1 LSNALVHATKTTA
14 SLTSDVPCH
23 SVRAYFL
30 SGAAQFCI
38 FFPENAFLTVT
49 LSDLCCMW
57 FEELLCGWKTSPFDF
72 SSLVF
77 SVHLKQESR
86 ENGFTFNL
94 KAFLTAHR
102 P

>member
-1 LSNALVHATKTTA
+1 
-14 SLTSDVPCH
+14 
-23 SVRAYFL
+23 
-30 SGAAQFCI
+30 
-38 FFPENAFLTVT
+38 
-49 LSDLCCMW
+49 MW